1 MLVELV
7 VTTSER
13 ADSLYLTQWTEPLR
27 NLCGERLDSHFVY
40 APWLQIATMRGS
52 QVGVGMNSMSR
63 GECVKRFEQS
73 DGMDT
78 VL

>member
-27 NLCGERLDSHFVY
+27 NLCGERLDSHFVQ
-40 APWLQIATMRGS
+40 APRPQGATMRRS
-52 QVGVGMNSMSR
+52 QVSVRDLRHIGLKQEM
-63 GECVKRFEQS
+63 QAPY
-73 DGMDT
+73 
-78 VL
+78 